1 MTASD
6 SRGGWW
12 SRAACLTSD
21 PDLFFPVS
29 SSGPALS
36 QVRRAKAI
44 CARCEIRQPCF
55 DYALESGPIQ
65 GIWGGTTEEER
76 RRFRNRNSP
85 AGAFRRGGP
94 DNARI
99 AG

>member
-1 MTASD
+1 MTAFD
-6 SRGGWW
+6 SRAGWW

-29 SSGPALS
+29 SSGLALS

-44 CARCEIRQPCF
+44 CSRCEIRQACF
-55 DYALESGPIQ
+55 DYSLRAGPIQ

-76 RRFRNRNSP
+76 RRLRNRN
-85 AGAFRRGGP
+85 GAFRHEKP
-94 DNARI
+94 DGARI